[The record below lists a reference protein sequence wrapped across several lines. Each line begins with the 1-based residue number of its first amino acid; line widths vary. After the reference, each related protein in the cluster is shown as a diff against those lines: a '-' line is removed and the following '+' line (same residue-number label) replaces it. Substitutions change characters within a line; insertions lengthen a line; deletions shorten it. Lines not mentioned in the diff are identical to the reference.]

1 MNLNDFI
8 RKLQQEVKAEL
19 GKQID
24 VVQQKVETKVIEA
37 VKKVPDVVGVLVSK
51 ESPVGAYNKAI
62 VAFIMSALIIVE
74 TWTGFNLGVTEGTL
88 VTILGVLTPILVYLF
103 PNYPKD

>member
-8 RKLQQEVKAEL
+8 RKLQQDVKAEL
-19 GKQID
+19 GRQVG
-24 VVQQKVETKVIEA
+24 VVQQKVEVKVIEA

-51 ESPVGAYNKAI
+51 ESPVGAFNKAI
-62 VAFIMSALIIVE
+62 VALVMSALIIIE
-74 TWTGFNLGVTEGTL
+74 TLTGFNIGLTEGTL
-88 VTILGVLTPILVYLF
+88 VTILGVLTPILVWLI

>member
-19 GKQID
+19 GKQ
-24 VVQQKVETKVIEA
+24 VGVLQQKVEEKVIEA
-37 VKKVPDVVGVLVSK
+37 VRKVPDVVGVLVSK

-62 VAFIMSALIIVE
+62 VAFVMSALIIVE
-74 TWTGFNLGVTEGTL
+74 TWTGFNIGVTEGTL
-88 VTILGVLTPILVYLF
+88 VTILGIITPILVYLF
-103 PNYPKD
+103 PNYPRN